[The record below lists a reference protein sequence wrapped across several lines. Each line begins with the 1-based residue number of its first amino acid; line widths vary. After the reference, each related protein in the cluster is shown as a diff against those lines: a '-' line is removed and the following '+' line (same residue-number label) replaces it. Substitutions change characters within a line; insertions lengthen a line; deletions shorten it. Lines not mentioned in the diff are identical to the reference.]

1 MIEDL
6 KVCEPYLES
15 ACKIA
20 GEKLGKT
27 VIPGDF
33 STKGCYQ
40 YEKGTKWHERYE
52 MYYGTGGTY
61 GSKIEDP
68 KKSGQSRPEGFD
80 CKSSI

>member
-1 MIEDL
+1 MIEDV

-20 GEKLGKT
+20 GEKLGKPFT
-27 VIPGDF
+27 PGDF
-33 STKGCYQ
+33 STKGCYH
-40 YEKGTKWHERYE
+40 YETGKYSETVQ

-68 KKSGQSRPEGFD
+68 QKWGQSRPEGYD
-80 CKSSI
+80 CKTSIW